1 MSFDTEET
9 SDQQGRPVHFVRFS
23 RQSKEWLYTNT
34 DQDIVFNA
42 QTYTAVPLKI
52 PNILQGGD
60 PQSDDVQI
68 SLPASATLSQY
79 LDIRNP
85 TTAITVTIRKGH
97 VVEDDAT
104 GAFTAPLLIDCPIIW
119 VGELVSVSRP
129 QINERVLSCT
139 NQLSSTRRGGLRLTW
154 GRNCPHMLYER
165 GCFVDKVAFGT
176 GLASI
181 TIIDGVSLSAAEV
194 DALADGYFSGGFLEW
209 NSEVGVIERVGI
221 DTHVG
226 AILTLLGS
234 TFGIAGGTSYKAYP
248 GCDRTATTC
257 NSKFSNILNYGGIN
271 HMQGRSPFDGN
282 PVF

>member
-9 SDQQGRPVHFVRFS
+9 SDQRGRPVHFVRFS

-34 DQDIVFNA
+34 DQNIVFNA
-42 QTYTAVPLKI
+42 QTYTAAPLKI
-52 PNILQGGD
+52 PNIPQGWDAQGEE
-60 PQSDDVQI
+60 VQI

-97 VVEDDAT
+97 LAEDEAT

-119 VGELVSVSRP
+119 VGELTGIARP
-129 QINERVLSCT
+129 QINERVFSCIT
-139 NQLSSTRRGGLRLTW
+139 RSASTRRNGLRLTW
-154 GRNCPHMLYER
+154 SRNCPHMLYER
-165 GCFVDKVAFGT
+165 GCFVNKAAFAT
-176 GLASI
+176 NLATI
-181 TIIDGVSLSAAEV
+181 TVIDGVSLSATEV
-194 DALADGYFSGGFLEW
+194 DAPADNYFSGGFLEW
-209 NSEVGVIERVGI
+209 NSEAGVIERVGI

-226 AILTLLGS
+226 AVLTLLGS
-234 TFGIAGGTSYKAYP
+234 TFGIAGGTNYKAYP